1 MIFASNEPITSFK
14 NLLKRIVHGLSALS
28 ELPSLFGDIL
38 SYLRLFALG
47 LAGASLA
54 VTFNTMAHHITQH
67 GKPSSWVLAIL
78 ILLIGQTLNLALCLM
93 GAVVHGLRLN
103 YIEFFK
109 WSIKEDG
116 YSYQPFKKQEISHE

>member
-1 MIFASNEPITSFK
+1 M
-14 NLLKRIVHGLSALS
+14 KRIIYGFAAFA

-54 VTFNTMAHHITQH
+54 ITFNTMAEHIAQT
-67 GKPSSWVLAIL
+67 STILAVLVF
-78 ILLIGQTLNLALCLM
+78 LIGQTLNFVLCLM
-93 GAVVHGLRLN
+93 SAVIHGLRLN

-109 WSIKEDG
+109 WSVKEEG
-116 YSYQPFKKQEISHE
+116 YGYQPFKKQEITHE